1 MLGNRTLSSR
11 HFDTCSKT
19 KEMNNMTVPSKLWGF
34 FCNSSQFFN
43 ATCDEYFIH
52 NNVTSIQGI
61 PGLASGVIKG
71 RLEVFGHVFS
81 FSLRKMGFAFLG
93 SSIVHKNSLPVSLPS
108 LSSAFNTNSTPLC
121 FYISGFI
128 LSQDSLVVL
137 SAKYYHLLRAEL
149 SKSLFNLE

>member
-1 MLGNRTLSSR
+1 MTFFLLPTYLLFTNPFLSYFLFKNSSFASFSPCLFVRRVCMLGNRTLSSR

-71 RLEVFGHVFS
+71 RLGGFWTHFSS
-81 FSLRKMGFAFLG
+81 FSAENGLCLLRLFYSPWRLT
-93 SSIVHKNSLPVSLPS
+93 VSV
-108 LSSAFNTNSTPLC
+108 TPL
-121 FYISGFI
+121 FK
-128 LSQDSLVVL
+128 LSIQP
-137 SAKYYHLLRAEL
+137 
-149 SKSLFNLE
+149 

>member
-71 RLEVFGHVFS
+71 GLGGFGHVFP
-81 FSLRKMGFAFLG
+81 FSLREMA
-93 SSIVHKNSLPVSLPS
+93 LPS
-108 LSSAFNTNSTPLC
+108 
-121 FYISGFI
+121 
-128 LSQDSLVVL
+128 
-137 SAKYYHLLRAEL
+137 
-149 SKSLFNLE
+149 